1 MSISEL
7 CIRRPV
13 MVVLLSVALVLV
25 GVLAYRSI
33 PVAALPSYNTP
44 VINVSANLSG
54 ASPETMASSVAL
66 PLEKQFSTIAGIS
79 LITSSSTQGNTSLTL
94 EFDPSIDINTAAV
107 DVQAALLGAQR
118 QLPQEMTE
126 LPSYRKVNPADAPVL
141 FMTMTS
147 PSLSLSELNDYAENL
162 IAPNLSTLPGVAQV
176 SVNGQKRFA
185 VRVRAKADL
194 MNARNLSMDELALA
208 LRAANSN
215 SPLGILDGPSQTLT
229 IQGNAQL
236 MKASEFADLIVATR
250 NGEAVRLR
258 DVATVE
264 DSFQSVKT
272 AGSYNGER
280 SIVLL
285 VQRQPNANTVQ
296 VVDSVRKLLP
306 QFQAQVPASIKI
318 NLVNDRSVSIREAI
332 HDVNL
337 TLAAT
342 VALVVL
348 VIFLF
353 LHRAAATFIPAV
365 TMPISLLGALALLNW
380 LGYSLDNV
388 SLLGITLAVGLVV
401 DDAIVVLENIVRHIE
416 MGKKPMQAALVG
428 SREMAFTIVSISIS
442 LVAVFIP
449 IFFMPGVIGLLFHEF
464 AVVVGLSI
472 LVSALVSLTLVP
484 MLASRLLPAHVESG
498 EGEKSYIA
506 RHFEAGFARVRN
518 GYART
523 LDIALANRSI
533 VLLVALATFA
543 LTVVLYVTIP
553 KGFFPEEDLGQIRVT
568 TEASEDTSSAA
579 LLVLQDKVAAIIKAD
594 PAVQDVTSFTGG
606 GNSGRMFLVL
616 KPRASRDKMPA
627 VLDRIR
633 KATRSVAGIAV
644 YMSPIQNLQL
654 GGRPSKSRYQYT
666 LQSVSSDSLGAWAGK
681 FQEAMRNDHNF
692 RDVTSDSQNRGLQ
705 ASLKIDRDK
714 ANVLGVQMADVR
726 TALYA
731 AFGERQV
738 STIYAPAASYNVILE
753 ADAADRQF
761 DDALTR
767 VSVRSK
773 GGALVQL
780 SSFARVERTVGPI
793 SVNHQGQLQAIT
805 LSFNLAPGVPLGVA
819 TAAIDKMGRDMALPP
834 SVITKYGG
842 DAAVFKDSQSSQLI
856 LIVAALGVIYV
867 LLGVLYESYI
877 HPLTILAGLPSAA
890 VGALL
895 TLRIFG
901 LDLTMI
907 AIIGILMLIGIV
919 KKNAIM
925 MIDFA
930 IDAQRNG
937 GMTPAAAIREACI
950 LRFRPI
956 LMTTLAALMGALP
969 IALGLGAGAE
979 LRQPLGL
986 AVVGGLLFSQVITLY
1001 ITPVI
1006 YLYLDRYSGTGP
1018 MTDAQLAAHEGAHAH
1033 EAAPPKEV
1041 APEALPQPVRRTG

>member
-1 MSISEL
+1 MNLSEL

-13 MVVLLSVALVLV
+13 MVVLLAISIILV
-25 GVLAYRSI
+25 GILAYVQI

-44 VINVSANLSG
+44 VINVQANLSG
-54 ASPETMASSVAL
+54 ASPDTMASSVAL
-66 PLEKQFSTIAGIS
+66 PLEKQFSTIAGIN
-79 LITSSSTQGNTSLTL
+79 LITSTSTQGSTSLTL
-94 EFDPSIDINTAAV
+94 EFDPSIDINAAAV

-118 QLPQEMTE
+118 QLPLEMTE
-126 LPSYRKVNPADAPVL
+126 LPSYRKVNPADSPVL
-141 FMTMTS
+141 FMAMTS
-147 PSLSLSELNDYAENL
+147 PSMSLSELNDYAENL
-162 IAPNLSTLPGVAQV
+162 IAPSLSTLPGVAQV

-185 VRVRAKADL
+185 VRVRAKAEL
-194 MNARNLSMDELALA
+194 MAARNLSMDELATA

-215 SPLGILDGPSQTLT
+215 APLGMLEGPTQTMT
-229 IQGNAQL
+229 IQGSGQL
-236 MKASEFADLIVATR
+236 MNAAAFAELIVASR
-250 NGEAVRLR
+250 EGQPVRLK
-258 DVATVE
+258 DVASVE
-264 DSFQSVKT
+264 DSFQSVK
-272 AGSYNGER
+272 AAAFYNGER
-280 SIVLL
+280 SIVLM

-296 VVDSVRKLLP
+296 VVDAVRNLLP
-306 QFQAQVPASIKI
+306 RFESQMPTSIKI
-318 NLVNDRSVSIREAI
+318 KLVNDRSISIREAI

-337 TLAAT
+337 TLALT
-342 VALVVL
+342 VVLVVL

-416 MGKKPMQAALVG
+416 MGKKPIDAALVG
-428 SREMAFTIVSISIS
+428 SREMGFTIVSISIS

-464 AVVVGLSI
+464 AVVVGLSV
-472 LVSALVSLTLVP
+472 LVSAVVSLTLVP
-484 MLASRLLPAHVESG
+484 MMASRLLPAHIENG
-498 EGEKSYIA
+498 EGEKSFIG
-506 RHFEAGFARVRN
+506 RHFEAGFARVQN
-518 GYART
+518 GYTRT
-523 LDIALANRSI
+523 LDMALAHRPV

-543 LTVVLYVTIP
+543 MTVVLYVTIP
-553 KGFFPEEDLGQIRVT
+553 KGFFPEEDLGHIQATI
-568 TEASEDTSSAA
+568 EASEDTSTEAFLAMQERISTI
-579 LLVLQDKVAAIIKAD
+579 VRAD
-594 PAVQDVTSFTGG
+594 PAVQDVTNFTGG
-606 GNSGRMFLVL
+606 GYSGRMNVVL
-616 KPRASRDKMPA
+616 KPRGERPPMPE
-627 VLDRIR
+627 VLDQLRR
-633 KATRSVAGIAV
+633 STRVVAGAAV
-644 YMSPIQNLQL
+644 FLRPTQNLQL

-666 LQSVSSDSLGAWAGK
+666 LQSVSGDSLGEYANRYLEKLRADP
-681 FQEAMRNDHNF
+681 QF

-705 ASLKIDRDK
+705 ATLNIDRDK
-714 ANVLGVQMADVR
+714 ANTLGVQMADVR

-738 STIYAPAASYNVILE
+738 STIYGSAASYNVILE
-753 ADAADRQF
+753 ADSQDRRYE
-761 DDALTR
+761 DALSR

-773 GGALVQL
+773 GGQLVQV
-780 SSFARVERTVGPI
+780 SAFATVARTVGPT

-805 LSFNLAPGVPLGVA
+805 LSFNLAPEVPLGVA
-819 TAAIDKMGRDMALPP
+819 TAKIDRLATELNLPA
-834 SVITKYGG
+834 SIVTRYGG
-842 DAAVFKDSQSSQLI
+842 DAAVFQDSQSSQII

-895 TLRIFG
+895 TLRLFDM
-901 LDLTMI
+901 DLTMI

-930 IDAQRNG
+930 LDAQRNG
-937 GMTPAAAIREACI
+937 GMSPHDAIRQACI
-950 LRFRPI
+950 LRLRPI

-1006 YLYLDRYSGTGP
+1006 YLALDKYSGSGP
-1018 MTDAQLAAHEGAHAH
+1018 MSDKQLAALDAAH
-1033 EAAPPKEV
+1033 
-1041 APEALPQPVRRTG
+1041 